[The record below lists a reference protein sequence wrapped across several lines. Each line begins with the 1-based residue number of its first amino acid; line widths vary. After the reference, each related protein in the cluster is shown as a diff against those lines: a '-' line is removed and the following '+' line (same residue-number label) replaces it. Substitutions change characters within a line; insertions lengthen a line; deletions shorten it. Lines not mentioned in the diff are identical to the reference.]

1 MSSISQTSAS
11 YWTLQDSAHCAFCK
25 YTYSNSYSN
34 TYILNLRDKL
44 KDEHF
49 LTPVYVIILSYKIVK
64 VKIMPQQAV

>member
-11 YWTLQDSAHCAFCK
+11 YWTLQDSADCAFCK
-25 YTYSNSYSN
+25 YSESYSS

-44 KDEHF
+44 QDEYF
-49 LTPVYVIILSYKIVK
+49 LTPVYVIILSYKKVK